1 MVNKSLSESRPQ
13 ERWIGRVS
21 RGAPSQVVT
30 SRGILHGGGR
40 PIEYY
45 TSQPSSAQWIA
56 LGVVP
61 LPPGLTGDDATH
73 RLLVGTG
80 GTEQSAIAALKS
92 RLDELFVPSGGNA
105 PVIDPTSLDSQPSD
119 WFG

>member
-1 MVNKSLSESRPQ
+1 MSTSLRGDHAQ
-13 ERWIGRVS
+13 ERWIGRVR

-30 SRGILHGGGR
+30 SRGVLYGGGQ

-61 LPPGLTGDDATH
+61 LLPEFTGDDATH
-73 RLLVGTG
+73 RVLVGTG
-80 GTEQSAIAALKS
+80 GTEQSAIASLKA
-92 RLDELFVPSGGNA
+92 RLDNLFASSGAGGPIA
-105 PVIDPTSLDSQPSD
+105 DPDRVASPPSD